1 MQVGKWNVEYLDD
14 VHIYLVNGVIVPSIT
29 SMLKSKF
36 PAANSIPKQILD
48 NARSRGNRV
57 HKEIED
63 YENLESIANA
73 SEELIN
79 YISLKEKHNF
89 NVIDVE
95 KIVVLE
101 KDNKV
106 VACGRLDQLIEIN
119 GEKAINDIKSTYKLN
134 MEYLYYQ
141 TNLYRIAHNQTYGTD
156 IKKCYATHL
165 KGDTAKFKTIPA
177 DDAIVWKL
185 IDNFLSTHKEEEI
198 CID

>member
-1 MQVGKWNVEYLDD
+1 MLVGKYNVEYLDD
-14 VHIYLVNGVIVPSIT
+14 IHIYLVNGVIVPSIT
-29 SMLKSKF
+29 SMLKNKF
-36 PAANSIPKQILD
+36 PVANSIPKAVLD
-48 NARSRGNRV
+48 KARTRGNRV

-63 YENLESIANA
+63 YENLESI
-73 SEELIN
+73 SEPSIELQN
-79 YISLKEKHNF
+79 YIELKDKHKF

-95 KIVVLE
+95 KIVVLH
-101 KDNKV
+101 KDGQV
-106 VACGRLDQLIEIN
+106 IACGRLDQLIELE
-119 GEKAINDIKSTYKLN
+119 GELAINDIKSTYKLN

-177 DDAIVWKL
+177 DDDIVWKL
-185 IDNFLSTHKEEEI
+185 IDNFLQTHKEEEI